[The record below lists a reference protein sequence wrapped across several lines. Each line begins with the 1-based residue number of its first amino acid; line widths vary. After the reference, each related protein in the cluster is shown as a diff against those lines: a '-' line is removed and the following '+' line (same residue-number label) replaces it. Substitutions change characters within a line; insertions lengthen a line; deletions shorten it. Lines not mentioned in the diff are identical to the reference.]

1 MKKKLI
7 TILLCSL
14 IIPVSFFGVMIFL
27 SLQTNGASPSP
38 DIEEVEAIIETE
50 TAYVEN
56 TLTFNNYIRYID
68 EIELDFVPQPV
79 KYTREEAI
87 VKLEELGRWYPA
99 YRIVVENEAIYPTE
113 LLLSG
118 ANNPEM
124 ADFLYGY
131 LTSDGTAA
139 GGFTEEEQPE
149 EHPLFLQYDPRWGY
163 VSYGNGE
170 TVGSAGCGPTSL
182 SMVVFYLT
190 GDRSCTPDAIA
201 RYSLENR
208 YYVKGSGTAW
218 SLITN
223 YPKLYGLSSRYIN
236 INEARI
242 KSELDQG
249 RYLICSVRPGNFTS
263 SGHFIVIY
271 GYDENGFKIN
281 DPKSVYRSNLSW
293 TFEQIRSDFKA
304 IWSIG

>member
-1 MKKKLI
+1 MSKFKKKI
-7 TILLCSL
+7 KVILLSSL
-14 IIPVSFFGVMIFL
+14 IIPVTFL
-27 SLQTNGASPSP
+27 FLVLFYYQQKDLVSTVTESEEPETT
-38 DIEEVEAIIETE
+38 IEESTQTI
-50 TAYVEN
+50 
-56 TLTFNNYIRYID
+56 TLYTNYLD
-68 EIELDFVPQPV
+68 KIELDYVEQPQ
-79 KYTREEAI
+79 KRTREEAI
-87 VKLEELGRWYPA
+87 IKLKELARWYPA
-99 YRIVVENEAIYPTE
+99 FHFVVQNEAQYPTE

-131 LTSDGTAA
+131 LYSDGSVE
-139 GGFTEEEQPE
+139 GGFSEEEQPE
-149 EHPLFLQYDPRWGY
+149 DHPLFLQYDPRWGY
-163 VSYGNGE
+163 VPYGNGE
-170 TVGSAGCGPTSL
+170 TVGSAGCGPTGL

-201 RYSLENR
+201 NYSLANR

-218 SLITN
+218 SLISN

-236 INEARI
+236 INEMRMKA
-242 KSELDQG
+242 ELDNG

-293 TFEQIRSDFKA
+293 TFDQIRYDMKA
-304 IWSIG
+304 IWSIGK